1 MSRIKTRNYIS
12 IFISILLLTFLA
24 CVGLSR
30 RLESPTVHI
39 ADIAVKELKPLEAI
53 FNVQL
58 RVLNPNDT
66 SIIAKGINFDLE
78 INNNHLAT
86 GVSNAAIEIPAFGT
100 AILPIEVFTSAFN
113 VVRNIIALSDKKT
126 LKYKIK
132 GRLRL
137 EGGSF
142 MQSYISF
149 EIEEDL
155 DIKSLME
162 KP

>member
-1 MSRIKTRNYIS
+1 
-12 IFISILLLTFLA
+12 
-24 CVGLSR
+24 
-30 RLESPTVHI
+30 
-39 ADIAVKELKPLEAI
+39 
-53 FNVQL
+53 VQL

>member
-1 MSRIKTRNYIS
+1 MSPKKTRNYIF
-12 IFISILLLTFLA
+12 IFISTLLLTFFA
-24 CVGLSR
+24 CVGVNKR
-30 RLESPTVHI
+30 HESPTVHI

-66 SIIAKGINFDLE
+66 AIIAKGINFDIE

-100 AILPIEVFTSAFN
+100 AILPIEVFSSALD
-113 VVRNIIALSDKKT
+113 VVRNVIALSDKKT
-126 LKYKIK
+126 LKYRIK

-142 MQSYISF
+142 MLSYIPF
-149 EIEEDL
+149 ELEEEL
-155 DIKSLME
+155 DINSLIVR
-162 KP
+162 P